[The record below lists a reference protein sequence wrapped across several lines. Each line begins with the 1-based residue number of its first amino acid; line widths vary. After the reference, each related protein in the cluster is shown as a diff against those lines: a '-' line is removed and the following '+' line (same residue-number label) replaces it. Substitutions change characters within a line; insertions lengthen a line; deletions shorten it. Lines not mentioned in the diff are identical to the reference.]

1 MPGKP
6 DESFHCVYKLKITV
20 GSDADKYLPVVGD
33 WMIRRRLIDHL
44 CEVAC
49 DLPVVI
55 SKCRVDLVEH
65 MFALK
70 KDCTTHARSYIN
82 NTVRR
87 ISSFG
92 VQAQTSHLGLG

>member
-1 MPGKP
+1 MLGK
-6 DESFHCVYKLKITV
+6 SHHRFQCVYKLKVTV
-20 GSDADKYLPVVGD
+20 RGHTDKDLPVIGD
-33 WMIRRRLIDHL
+33 WVIDGRLIDHL

-70 KDCTTHARSYIN
+70 KDCTTHARNYIN